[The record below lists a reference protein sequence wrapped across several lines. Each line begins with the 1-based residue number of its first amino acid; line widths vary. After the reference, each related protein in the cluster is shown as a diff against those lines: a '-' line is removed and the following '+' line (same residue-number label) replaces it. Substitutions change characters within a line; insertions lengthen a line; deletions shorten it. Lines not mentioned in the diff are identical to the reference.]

1 MVFTYFLIVIAF
13 IWLIFAAIV
22 DIKKKEVPNWLN
34 YSLIAIGFGARI
46 IYSLIFNDYKIF
58 LFGIIGFIA
67 CFIFGNLMYYTRQW
81 GGGDAKLIMGLGA
94 MFGDYKI
101 GSIINQN
108 IELPFLVVLIINILL
123 AGLVYSIFY
132 SIFLAIKNKEKFVK
146 AWNKEKSY
154 LIIGIITIATIL
166 SVGLYFSIDELFA
179 TIIVFLILIFS
190 VLFVSLIFIRAV
202 EQSCLI
208 NYIGVNKITEGDW
221 LFSDVK
227 VKNRIICYSKNTG
240 LSIEDINQIKKSKI
254 RKVLIKEGIPF
265 VPAFLLGFIMTIIF
279 GSVLF

>member
-1 MVFTYFLIVIAF
+1 
-13 IWLIFAAIV
+13 
-22 DIKKKEVPNWLN
+22 
-34 YSLIAIGFGARI
+34 
-46 IYSLIFNDYKIF
+46 
-58 LFGIIGFIA
+58 
-67 CFIFGNLMYYTRQW
+67 MYYTRQW

>member
-154 LIIGIITIATIL
+154 LIIGIITIATLL

>member
-179 TIIVFLILIFS
+179 TIIVFLILIFTNS
-190 VLFVSLIFIRAV
+190 LLFKL
-202 EQSCLI
+202 
-208 NYIGVNKITEGDW
+208 K
-221 LFSDVK
+221 
-227 VKNRIICYSKNTG
+227 
-240 LSIEDINQIKKSKI
+240 
-254 RKVLIKEGIPF
+254 
-265 VPAFLLGFIMTIIF
+265 
-279 GSVLF
+279 